1 MADAYTI
8 SVSNDMHA
16 EAHSRREYTPF
27 SADRSLKKDNI
38 VVYDC
43 GDDRKHF
50 GDFFRPIVEEYNAKQ
65 KREDRKKDTDY
76 LSALEDG
83 REGYGKGKAKEK
95 PFYHDVIQIGNR
107 NTNGVTDSSFDV
119 DHWRQLK
126 KDKKF
131 DEASEYV
138 QKHLN
143 TSQDVQD
150 MIVILQELAEEI
162 KTNRDGKYTGVL
174 VHGLTIHCDEPNG
187 TPHLDF
193 RYSLYCTGE
202 KTGLSSRIS
211 MRKALGNL
219 GFYTDK
225 EQTALEKFR
234 NQIKD
239 RLEEKM
245 KERGYQRDV
254 KGEHRKHLST
264 ASYEAEARAKE
275 AEERLAKAQEDL
287 REAED
292 DIEDLRAEASL
303 LQKQKSEAEAKITEA
318 KKRDADLTVRETQVV
333 TDEAEIKRK
342 KKVQEDK
349 DEAQKIK
356 DAEQKKTD
364 ETLKKREKKA
374 SDDRQDAINLLFA
387 VLRKV
392 APDGK
397 KKFQTLGELQAEA
410 QAAFQVWEDG
420 FEAQK
425 EAQKKIEGLTERVAS
440 WFEWTPEEQKKWDA
454 ADLNGKWEMIKDSI
468 SDQLDEM
475 EDERSELE
483 EDRQKAKDALRAF
496 RMAEN
501 IQKTV
506 AEDSVPYSLMQYL
519 QKKTYHI
526 VGTTVEQRF
535 KKDMSGSEWITVP
548 KKDKNGKVV
557 WEDHNPLQ
565 DYQTYLKGQQRRRGL
580 TDAEQQA
587 MNEAEKYAPDF
598 S

>member
-8 SVSNDMHA
+8 SVSNDTHA

-27 SADRSLKKDNI
+27 SADRSLKKNNI

-43 GDDRKHF
+43 GDDREHF
-50 GDFFRPIVEEYNAKQ
+50 RAFFRPIVEAYNAKQ
-65 KREDRKKDTDY
+65 KREDRKKDLDY

-107 NTNGVTDSSFDV
+107 NTNGVTDADFDV
-119 DHWRQLK
+119 DRWRQLK
-126 KDKKF
+126 REKKF
-131 DEASEYV
+131 DEASKYV
-138 QKHLN
+138 QEHLN

-150 MIVILQELAEEI
+150 MIEILQELAEEI
-162 KTNRDGKYTGVL
+162 KTNRDEKYTGVL
-174 VHGLTIHCDEPNG
+174 VHGLTIHVDEPNG

-245 KERGYQRDV
+245 AERGYQRDV

-275 AEERLAKAQEDL
+275 AEERLAKAEEEL

-318 KKRDADLTVRETQVV
+318 ERLENNLSVRKTQIE

-342 KKVQEDK
+342 KRTQTEK
-349 DEAQKIK
+349 DEEQKIK
-356 DAEQKKTD
+356 DAEQKKKD
-364 ETLKKREKKA
+364 ETLRKRERKA
-374 SDDRQDAINLLFA
+374 SDDRQDAINVLFA

-397 KKFQTLGELQAEA
+397 KKFRTLGELQAEVQA
-410 QAAFQVWEDG
+410 QFQVWEDG
-420 FEAQK
+420 LEAQMKAMK
-425 EAQKKIEGLTERVAS
+425 ETAKTTEEQKAKIDKLTEKVGA
-440 WFEWTPEEQKKWDA
+440 WFEWSPEEQKKWNEADTVGRWEMMA
-454 ADLNGKWEMIKDSI
+454 DSVTAQLETMEDDKTKLKTKSEQIDLLLEEVTELNQHAKSSGTVRVIRIINGKPEMTAEKKPIVRDLNEVVELTNQAHDETNRKKRELLSRWEEIQPDS
-468 SDQLDEM
+468 
-475 EDERSELE
+475 
-483 EDRQKAKDALRAF
+483 
-496 RMAEN
+496 
-501 IQKTV
+501 
-506 AEDSVPYSLMQYL
+506 
-519 QKKTYHI
+519 
-526 VGTTVEQRF
+526 
-535 KKDMSGSEWITVP
+535 
-548 KKDKNGKVV
+548 
-557 WEDHNPLQ
+557 
-565 DYQTYLKGQQRRRGL
+565 DYQLNR
-580 TDAEQQA
+580 
-587 MNEAEKYAPDF
+587 
-598 S
+598 